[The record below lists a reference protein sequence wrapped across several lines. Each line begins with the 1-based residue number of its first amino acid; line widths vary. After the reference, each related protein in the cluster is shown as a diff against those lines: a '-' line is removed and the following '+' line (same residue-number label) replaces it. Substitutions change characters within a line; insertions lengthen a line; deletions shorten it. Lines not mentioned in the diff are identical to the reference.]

1 MKDVLSRAGKTFWQS
16 FFAYMLTS
24 LGAGVGSNDCD
35 AIVHA
40 LAGIIVGSIA
50 AGLSASYNGVIAPI
64 FKKGGGNSVEGK

>member
-1 MKDVLSRAGKTFWQS
+1 
-16 FFAYMLTS
+16 MLTS